1 MFASFYVAQS
11 QYQFWQ
17 FGILPIRDLEQSGT
31 TSIGTSTLCIQNI
44 FLCAWLLI
52 MRMLVITFVV
62 SYNAGFCI

>member
-31 TSIGTSTLCIQNI
+31 TSIGSTLCIQNI
-44 FLCAWLLI
+44 FL
-52 MRMLVITFVV
+52 
-62 SYNAGFCI
+62 